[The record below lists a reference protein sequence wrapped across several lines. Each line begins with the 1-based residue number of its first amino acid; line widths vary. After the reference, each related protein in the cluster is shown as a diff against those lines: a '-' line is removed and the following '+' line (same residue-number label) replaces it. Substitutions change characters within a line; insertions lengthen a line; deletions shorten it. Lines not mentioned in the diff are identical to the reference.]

1 MGGKLSQMPQQPNI
15 YPLFSSCKA
24 KEPSE
29 YDYIYRLIIVG
40 DTCTGKTC
48 FFWRFSGIDTFHAL
62 LPLTMGVDFNICCLT
77 LDDIRMKLQ
86 IWDTSGHER
95 FSSIRTPYYHGTQGV
110 IVLYD
115 TTSMETFENI
125 QYWMSEIKRYGHP
138 EAVVM
143 LVGNKCD
150 LTEKKN
156 VDYSTARNF
165 ADEHNLSFFEISAK
179 DGTNTELVL
188 MSLVAQIR
196 QKHCELEP
204 NC

>member
-1 MGGKLSQMPQQPNI
+1 MSQMPGQSNI

-29 YDYIYRLIIVG
+29 YDYMYKLFIVG
-40 DTCTGKTC
+40 DTKTGKSC
-48 FFWRFSGIDTFHAL
+48 CVRRFLGIDTFSTCSR
-62 LPLTMGVDFNICCLT
+62 LTLVEFDICCVT
-77 LDDIRMKLQ
+77 LDDIRIKLH
-86 IWDTSGHER
+86 IWDTGGLYR
-95 FSSIRTPYYHGTQGV
+95 FAPGRTPIYRGTQG
-110 IVLYD
+110 IIIFYD
-115 TTSMETFENI
+115 TTYTETFENI
-125 QYWMSEIKRYGHP
+125 QYWMDEIKQCGHP

-150 LTEKKN
+150 ITEEKE

-165 ADEHNLSFFEISAK
+165 ASEHNLSFFEVSAK
-179 DGTNTELVL
+179 DGTNTELAL

-204 NC
+204 N